1 MRRSGMIGRIVKQSS
16 LYALSNVMLK
26 LSGLFLSIYY
36 LNDAYL
42 TPEDYAHFG
51 LLEVTAQLAIL
62 MVGCGLGAGLI
73 KFLTDP
79 VYEDD
84 HASLPFTALLA
95 TVILSTS
102 ALSILWLIAP
112 TIASLLL
119 DETSQDC
126 LVQYMALHVAFKV
139 ISAIPVMLMRIRERV
154 GLYVIAMLA
163 EMGLLVGGVYYG
175 LVVQGLGLEGIMR
188 AFALSAGVSMV
199 VLVGGL
205 LTQITWTFNLSFIRP
220 LFKYGVP
227 LIMASLASHFLNVGD
242 RYLIEWLSNSEE
254 LAIYQWGAKLGGTLN
269 MLFVQSF
276 QLAFSVLGLKSLGAG
291 QVDIHRR
298 VFRHYVIWT
307 GWAVLGLS
315 LLTYDVTNVL
325 VVAFDA
331 NPLYLDAESLVFP
344 LALGFM
350 AYGMYVV
357 VINVLYAAGKTRA
370 ISQYVLM
377 AAVLNAALNVVLIP
391 WLGGLGA
398 ALVTYVAY
406 LVLAVI
412 SAWAA
417 EREIKVH
424 YPWKVYVITIVLV
437 GSLFGLGQLT
447 ADISTMGRFAVR
459 IGLILA
465 YIPMLLVV
473 GLYNS
478 DEVKLGWASVKR
490 YLRKTRSSNNLSSE

>member
-1 MRRSGMIGRIVKQSS
+1 MSSMIGRIVRQSS
-16 LYALSNVMLK
+16 LYAVSNILLK
-26 LSGLFLSIYY
+26 LSGLFLSVFY

-42 TPEDYAHFG
+42 SPTDYAHFG

-62 MVGCGLGAGLI
+62 IVGCGLGAGLI
-73 KFLTDP
+73 KFLTDLD
-79 VYEDD
+79 YEAD

-95 TVILSTS
+95 TILLAGSAFGVLWLVAPALAGVLLTS
-102 ALSILWLIAP
+102 A
-112 TIASLLL
+112 
-119 DETSQDC
+119 EQGY
-126 LVQYMALHVAFKV
+126 LVQYMALYVCFKV
-139 ISAIPVMLMRIRERV
+139 IAAIPVMLMRIRERV
-154 GLYVIAMLA
+154 GLYVLAMVA
-163 EMGLLVGGVYYG
+163 EMVLLVGGVYYG

-188 AFALSAGVSMV
+188 AFAVSSGVSMV

-205 LTQITWTFNLSFIRP
+205 LSQITWTFNGAFIRP

-242 RYLIEWLSNSEE
+242 RYLIEWLATSED

-291 QVDIHRR
+291 QVHVHRR

-315 LLTYDVTNVL
+315 LLTYDVTHLL

-331 NPLYLDAESLVFP
+331 NPIYLEAELLVFP

-370 ISQYVLM
+370 ISQYVLV
-377 AAVLNAALNVVLIP
+377 AAALNAVLNLALIP
-391 WLGGLGA
+391 LLGGLGA

-406 LVLAVI
+406 LVLALI
-412 SAWAA
+412 SARAA
-417 EREIKVH
+417 EREIKVG
-424 YPWKVYVITIVLV
+424 YPWRAYMLTLVLV
-437 GSLFGLGQLT
+437 GVLFVAGQLT
-447 ADISTMGRFAVR
+447 GEMETGMRLGLRV
-459 IGLILA
+459 GLIVA
-465 YIPMLLVV
+465 YVPLLLVV
-473 GLYNS
+473 GLYRR
-478 DEVKLGWASVKR
+478 DEVSQGWIAIKHFVQKR
-490 YLRKTRSSNNLSSE
+490 RKS